1 MLGILF
7 RAEAW
12 RQNYG
17 SSDLELISPRF
28 IQSLYSSCH
37 CSADFVNPLHSQLIL
52 FLLDGAA

>member
-17 SSDLELISPRF
+17 SSGKYLLELISPQ
-28 IQSLYSSCH
+28 IH
-37 CSADFVNPLHSQLIL
+37 TEPL
-52 FLLDGAA
+52 F